1 MKKLNLSLFDALQL
15 ESEINGFV
23 NPQTK
28 ETVYK
33 GFIKHN
39 LPVLLKYD
47 LFEVSEKL
55 LTEKKKIDEIRND
68 LIKKHGE
75 TDGEGNINVK
85 MYDEIADGKVKIT
98 KKFLEFEKEY
108 NELLSQT
115 IELSY
120 NEITRED
127 LKKVGETEDDYRF
140 LFKMVKKEVVE
151 TVPTETV

>member
-39 LPVLLKYD
+39 LPVVLKYD
-47 LFEVSEKL
+47 LFELSEKL
-55 LTEKKKIDEIRND
+55 IVEKKKVDEIRND
-68 LIKKHGE
+68 LIKKYGE
-75 TDGEGNINVK
+75 ADNEGNINVK
-85 MYDEIADGKVKIT
+85 MYDEIGEGKVKIT
-98 KKFLEFEKEY
+98 ENFLEFEKEY
-108 NELLSQT
+108 NELLSQNL
-115 IELSY
+115 ELNY
-120 NEITRED
+120 NEITRDD
-127 LKKVGETEDDYRF
+127 LKKVGDSEDNYRF
-140 LFKMVKKEVVE
+140 LFKLVKKDVVE